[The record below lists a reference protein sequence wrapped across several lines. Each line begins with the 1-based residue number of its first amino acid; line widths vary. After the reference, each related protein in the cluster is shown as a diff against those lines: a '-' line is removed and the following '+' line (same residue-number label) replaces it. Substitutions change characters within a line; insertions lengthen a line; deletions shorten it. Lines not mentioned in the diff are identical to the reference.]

1 MLAMLNASKA
11 IDRLNRRIGQS
22 VIWLILVAVL
32 VSTFN
37 ALVRKFFNL
46 SSNAFLELQWYLFS
60 GVFLLSGAYTLA
72 RNGHVRIDVVSGRFG
87 PRGQAWIDVFG
98 LIFFLAPVCVLVLIT
113 SWPVFVTSWESG
125 EVSNNAGGLLLW
137 PARLLVPVGFG
148 LLLLQGASELIKRI
162 AVLKG
167 IEDESLV
174 VKEEQSAEAALAE
187 EIRRMQNNQGAS

>member
-1 MLAMLNASKA
+1 VLAMLNASKA

-37 ALVRKFFNL
+37 ALIRKFFNL

-98 LIFFLAPVCVLVLIT
+98 LIFFLAPVCVLVLVT
-113 SWPVFVTSWESG
+113 SWPVFVSSWESG

-148 LLLLQGASELIKRI
+148 LLLLQGVSELIKRI
-162 AVLKG
+162 ATLKG
-167 IEDESLV
+167 IVDESLA
-174 VKEEQSAEAALAE
+174 VKEEPSAEEALAE
-187 EIRRMQNNQGAS
+187 EIKRMRNNQGAS

>member
-11 IDRLNRRIGQS
+11 IDRLNRRVGQS
-22 VIWLILVAVL
+22 VIWLILAAVL

-37 ALVRKFFNL
+37 ALIRKFFNF

-98 LIFFLAPVCVLVLIT
+98 LIFFLAPVCTLVLVT

-148 LLLLQGASELIKRI
+148 LLLLQGVSELIKRI
-162 AVLKG
+162 ALLKG
-167 IEDESLV
+167 IEDEALV
-174 VKEEQSAEAALAE
+174 VKQEPSAEEALAE
-187 EIRRMQNNQGAS
+187 EIRRLRATQGAS

>member
-1 MLAMLNASKA
+1 MLAMLNASKV
-11 IDRLNRRIGQS
+11 IDRLNRRVGQS
-22 VIWLILVAVL
+22 VIWLILMAVL

-37 ALVRKFFNL
+37 ALIRKFFNF

-98 LIFFLAPVCVLVLIT
+98 LIFFLAPVCVLVLVT
-113 SWPVFVTSWESG
+113 SWPVFVSSLESG

-174 VKEEQSAEAALAE
+174 VKEEPSAEAALAE

>member
-1 MLAMLNASKA
+1 MLNASKA

>member
-1 MLAMLNASKA
+1 MLNASKA
-11 IDRLNRRIGQS
+11 IDRLNKRVGQS
-22 VIWLILVAVL
+22 VIWLILAAVL

-37 ALVRKFFNL
+37 ALIRKFFNF

-72 RNGHVRIDVVSGRFG
+72 RNGHVRIDVISSRFG

-98 LIFFLAPVCVLVLIT
+98 LIFFLAPVCVLVLVT
-113 SWPVFVTSWESG
+113 SWPVFVTSWNTA

-162 AVLKG
+162 ALLKG
-167 IEDESLV
+167 ITDEALV
-174 VKEEQSAEAALAE
+174 VKEEQSAEEALAE
-187 EIRRMQNNQGAS
+187 EIRRRQTTEGVK

>member
-1 MLAMLNASKA
+1 VLAMLNASKA

>member
-1 MLAMLNASKA
+1 MFAMLNASKA
-11 IDRLNRRIGQS
+11 IDRLNKRVGQS
-22 VIWLILVAVL
+22 VIWLILAAVL

-37 ALVRKFFNL
+37 ALIRKFFNF

-72 RNGHVRIDVVSGRFG
+72 RNGHVRIDVISSRFG

-98 LIFFLAPVCVLVLIT
+98 LIFFLAPVCVLVLVT
-113 SWPVFVTSWESG
+113 SWPVFVTSWNTA

-162 AVLKG
+162 ALLKG
-167 IEDESLV
+167 ITDEALV
-174 VKEEQSAEAALAE
+174 VKEEQSAEEALAE
-187 EIRRMQNNQGAS
+187 EIRRRQTTEGVK